1 VAVVVIL
8 VLGILWA
15 AVLIPPILR
24 ARAEGGG
31 SGVSGGVGEVMSMF
45 TSAFGRAR
53 GTGGDQDLPAMQPLM
68 GPVGPVASMGAM
80 RAPGGMSSAQK
91 RRRDVLIGLLV
102 AVGITLVMALFSGGN
117 IMFLVLNLLADACLG
132 VYVYLLVQMKSRQH
146 GRRPQVRPLESTGRH
161 LRSIQGMAAEPASG
175 SRAEPALLL
184 RRTATY

>member
-1 VAVVVIL
+1 MAIVVIL

-15 AVLIPPILR
+15 AVLLPPILR

-31 SGVSGGVGEVMSMF
+31 SAVSGGIGELMSMF
-45 TSAFGRAR
+45 TSAFGRGR
-53 GTGGDQDLPAMQPLM
+53 GSGGDQDLPAMQPLM
-68 GPVGPVASMGAM
+68 GPVGPVSSMGAM
-80 RAPGGMSSAQK
+80 RTSGGMSPAQK

-132 VYVYLLVQMKSRQH
+132 VYVFLLLQMKSRQPA
-146 GRRPQVRPLESTGRH
+146 RRPQARPLEPTGRH
-161 LRSIQGMAAEPASG
+161 LRSIPSMSEPHTP
-175 SRAEPALLL
+175 SRGEPALLL

>member
-1 VAVVVIL
+1 VAIVVIL

-15 AVLIPPILR
+15 AVLVPPILR

-53 GTGGDQDLPAMQPLM
+53 GAGGGDQDLPAMQPLM

-80 RAPGGMSSAQK
+80 HTPGGMSRAQK

-102 AVGITLVMALFSGGN
+102 AVGVTLVMTLFSGAN
-117 IMFLVLNLLADACLG
+117 IMFLVLHLLADGCLG
-132 VYVYLLVQMKSRQH
+132 VYVYLLLQMKSRQH
-146 GRRPQVRPLESTGRH
+146 GRRPNVRPLEPTGRH
-161 LRSIQGMAAEPASG
+161 LRSIPGMAAEPASG
-175 SRAEPALLL
+175 REPALLL